1 MEDINMTTMTAEET
15 PEEKTA
21 EELQKKTLSEEL
33 LEVVEEA
40 AEREER
46 KAYDRPSFWKDN
58 RGVGVIEIVLI
69 LVILIGLVLVFKE
82 QITGIVNDAFTAI
95 SGDAGQIIN

>member
-1 MEDINMTTMTAEET
+1 MEDKEIKTMMTEET
-15 PEEKTA
+15 PKEKTLA
-21 EELQKKTLSEEL
+21 DEL

-40 AEREER
+40 AEREEI
-46 KAYDRPSFWKDN
+46 KTYSRPNFWKDT

-82 QITGIVNDAFTAI
+82 QITAIVNDAFTAI

>member
-1 MEDINMTTMTAEET
+1 MEDTEVMMTKKLQEESV
-15 PEEKTA
+15 EKNEYA
-21 EELQKKTLSEEL
+21 KTCT
-33 LEVVEEA
+33 
-40 AEREER
+40 
-46 KAYDRPSFWKDN
+46 RPNFWKDN

-82 QITGIVNDAFTAI
+82 QITAIVNNAFAAI